1 MSSFCSLLLTYTGHI
16 KVADFG
22 LSRMGPVKFT
32 AVMNEEQLSKI
43 IEEFTDGLVRFCT
56 LHLIGLICRG
66 LYISDYFP
74 LLHCSI
80 FYQIVG
86 TPRYTAPEM
95 ILGMSYG
102 KPVDWWALGIILY
115 QFLVGCCPYQG
126 TRFKDI
132 LHQVVTS
139 KNHSF
144 ISLLKTHSCRSCTA

>member
-66 LYISDYFP
+66 LYISDYFSSSTLFN
-74 LLHCSI
+74 LLPDC
-80 FYQIVG
+80 
-86 TPRYTAPEM
+86 RYSEVHSARDDPGNVLWEAR
-95 ILGMSYG
+95 G
-102 KPVDWWALGIILY
+102 
-115 QFLVGCCPYQG
+115 LVGSGNYSLPVP
-126 TRFKDI
+126 RWLLSI
-132 LHQVVTS
+132 SRNQVQRHLTS
-139 KNHSF
+139 GGHK
-144 ISLLKTHSCRSCTA
+144 